1 MIDVKKTI
9 TSSIKDR
16 IDKLRKL
23 GENNVNAFKKIL
35 YLIVL
40 DDVYDW
46 SGYLD
51 APQKVQRKLKEARI
65 QFILNN
71 PELIMEREPEVYE
84 NALGESIIIK
94 HRQPYVNVNTPQTN
108 DTWKRVWDNLGGAGN
123 ILDVDIP
130 QTTPTPPTSWELDP
144 SCKIEM
150 VYYQNIVDANTGKT
164 LDGPPNNIVIS
175 RLTVCEKMN
184 IYVNRATKEAYIL
197 NNETGEW
204 EQLSGSEGM
213 SSSEVRTL
221 VESMRQGITNKFE
234 NGVVTHELT
243 DTNGSTETAGLS
255 VASTEELE
263 DLL

>member
-23 GENNVNAFKKIL
+23 GENNINAFKKIL

-51 APQKVQRKLKEARI
+51 APQKVQRQLKEARI

-71 PELIMEREPEVYE
+71 PELIMEREQEVYE

-108 DTWKRVWDNLGGAGN
+108 DTWKRVWDNLGGSGN

-130 QTTPTPPTSWELDP
+130 QITPTPPTSWELDP
-144 SCKIEM
+144 SCKIER
-150 VYYQNIVDANTGKT
+150 YSSPKGFNPSFTICFA
-164 LDGPPNNIVIS
+164 S
-175 RLTVCEKMN
+175 S
-184 IYVNRATKEAYIL
+184 
-197 NNETGEW
+197 NET
-204 EQLSGSEGM
+204 
-213 SSSEVRTL
+213 SSMNLDLDVFQRALITFSNSNFL
-221 VESMRQGITNKFE
+221 KNLGIYIPPCFK
-234 NGVVTHELT
+234 
-243 DTNGSTETAGLS
+243 
-255 VASTEELE
+255 
-263 DLL
+263 